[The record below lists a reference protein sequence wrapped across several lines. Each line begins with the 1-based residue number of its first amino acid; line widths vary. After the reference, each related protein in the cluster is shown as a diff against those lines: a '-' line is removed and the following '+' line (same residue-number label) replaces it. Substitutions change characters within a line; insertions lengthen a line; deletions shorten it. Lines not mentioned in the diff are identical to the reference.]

1 VPGLFDGTCC
11 FGDEESAGASFLRR
25 NGTTWTTDKDGLLL
39 GLLAAE
45 ITAVT
50 GRDPGEHMSELC
62 AEFGTS
68 FYTRIDSPLRPEDRT
83 RLAEIDSDA
92 IKASELAGDRIV
104 SKLTHAPG
112 DGASLGGVKVE
123 TANGWFAV
131 RPSGT
136 ENIYKIYAES
146 FRDQAHLDAI
156 VDQARQIVDD
166 ALATP

>member
-1 VPGLFDGTCC
+1 
-11 FGDEESAGASFLRR
+11 
-25 NGTTWTTDKDGLLL
+25 
-39 GLLAAE
+39 
-45 ITAVT
+45 
-50 GRDPGEHMSELC
+50 M
-62 AEFGTS
+62 
-68 FYTRIDSPLRPEDRT
+68 
-83 RLAEIDSDA
+83 AEIDSNA
-92 IKASELAGDRIV
+92 IRASELAGDRIL
-104 SKLTHAPG
+104 SKLTQAPG
-112 DGASLGGVKVE
+112 DGAPLGGVKVA